1 MNGVCRERNWY
12 DWVLPSMRLFGLEG
26 GRVNSRTAQIVL
38 TLVCVA
44 GVAITRSLKVYVA
57 PPWIFLDP
65 SAVFLYLPALSLP
78 WLATLP
84 IIFTGGALGGH
95 QLASTIGIGTAVQL
109 VYFGSR
115 FLESRGLGKYRLLAI
130 AFGSFIGTFIGA
142 ASYAAM
148 GLLPLEIGAPIVF
161 FRSLIS
167 VGICLAVVPAI
178 WRFLRKRGVI

>member
-1 MNGVCRERNWY
+1 MNGVVRERNWY
-12 DWVLPSMRLFGLEG
+12 DWVLPGMRLFGLEG
-26 GRVNSRTAQIVL
+26 GRVKSRTAQIVL
-38 TLVCVA
+38 TLVSVA
-44 GVAITRSLKVYVA
+44 GVAIMRSVRIYLA

-65 SAVFLYLPALSLP
+65 CAIFLYFPALSLP

-84 IIFTGGALGGH
+84 IIVTGGALGGN

-109 VYFGSR
+109 VYFSSR
-115 FLESRGLGKYRLLAI
+115 FLENRGWGKYRLLAI

-148 GLLPLEIGAPIVF
+148 GLLPLEIGAPLVF

-167 VGICLAVVPAI
+167 VGLCLAIVPVI
-178 WRFLRKRGVI
+178 WRFLRKRGLI